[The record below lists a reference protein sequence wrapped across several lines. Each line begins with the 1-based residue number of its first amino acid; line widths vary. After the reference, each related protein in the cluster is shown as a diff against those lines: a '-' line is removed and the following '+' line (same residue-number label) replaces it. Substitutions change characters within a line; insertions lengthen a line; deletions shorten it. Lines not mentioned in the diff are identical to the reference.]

1 MKNAILKQ
9 LIANG
14 TNYVFEQD
22 VQDEHNEQDKQDKQD
37 EQDKKK
43 HI

>member
-9 LIANG
+9 LIGNG